1 MLVVDDEDELEV
13 GDGPVD
19 TTSVT
24 FEPLGACVPAAGVVL
39 MTELAG
45 TVADACVVV
54 ETLKPA

>member
-1 MLVVDDEDELEV
+1 MVLVVDDDELDV
-13 GDGPVD
+13 GEGPVD

-24 FEPLGACVPAAGVVL
+24 FEPLGACVPAPGVVL

>member
-24 FEPLGACVPAAGVVL
+24 FEPLGACVPAPGVVL

-45 TVADACVVV
+45 TVGEACVVV